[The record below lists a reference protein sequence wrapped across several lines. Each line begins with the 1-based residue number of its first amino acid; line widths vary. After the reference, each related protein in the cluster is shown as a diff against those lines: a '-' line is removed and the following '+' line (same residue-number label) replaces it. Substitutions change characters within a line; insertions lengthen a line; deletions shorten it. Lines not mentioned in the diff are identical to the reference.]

1 MRFIIYL
8 IGFEASRSVLHS
20 SLYSSVSSHRQL
32 SVLPSLPFNTP
43 PHPHPPT
50 PPPQANF
57 RPPKGQRSRVAT
69 TAREK
74 RAHTTLSHTHTH
86 AHTAPFCRC
95 RSTCTP
101 PAPIF
106 RNTKRRSQL
115 QPHFHCAFS
124 SYHRYWRIYLIV
136 HTTRL
141 YLFKHTIVNYTSST
155 TSSVTQ
161 FITRLVY
168 RTNEV
173 FALALKR

>member
-1 MRFIIYL
+1 MVYCDQ
-8 IGFEASRSVLHS
+8 SQHVLHS

-32 SVLPSLPFNTP
+32 SLLSFLPLDTSPP
-43 PHPHPPT
+43 PHPHA
-50 PPPQANF
+50 QANF

-141 YLFKHTIVNYTSST
+141 YLFKHTIVNYST
-155 TSSVTQ
+155 
-161 FITRLVY
+161 
-168 RTNEV
+168 
-173 FALALKR
+173 